1 MFNAKGF
8 TLIELMITVAI
19 IGILASI
26 AYPSYVDYVIKSARS
41 DAQVMLLEA
50 ANKQEQLYLDSRA
63 YTVYMTTLGY
73 SESPALTENGY
84 FKVSSVVPNKG
95 QFKLTA
101 TATGNHSYRDQVCNS
116 MAITESGVKTPQE
129 CW

>member
-26 AYPSYVDYVIKSARS
+26 AYPSYIDYILQAGRS
-41 DAQVMLLEA
+41 DAKVILLEA
-50 ANKQEQLYLDSRA
+50 ANKQEQLYLDSRT
-63 YTVYMTTLGY
+63 YTVNMATLGY
-73 SESPALTENGY
+73 SASPALSENGY
-84 FKVSSVVPNKG
+84 YKISSEVPEKG

-101 TATGNHSYRDQVCNS
+101 TATGDHAYRDQVCNT
-116 MAITESGVKTPQE
+116 MTINESGVKTPLE

>member
-1 MFNAKGF
+1 MLNAKGF

-26 AYPSYVDYVIKSARS
+26 AYPSYIDYVNQSARS
-41 DAQVMLLEA
+41 DAKVLLIEA
-50 ANKQEQLYLDSRA
+50 ANKQEQLYLDSRT
-63 YTVYMTTLGY
+63 YTANMTTLGY
-73 SESPALTENGY
+73 SGSPTLSENGY
-84 FKVSSVVPNKG
+84 FKISSEVPAKG

-101 TATGNHSYRDQVCNS
+101 TATGDHAYRDQVCNS
-116 MAITESGVKTPQE
+116 MTINESGVKTPLE